1 MAITCNGIAAGGIP
15 LLTDITNSTFAINE
29 TLTFSATAGDV
40 ITSSAISFQDPA
52 DLGIPDDST
61 SQDNITFSGEG
72 TTVITVGGNWND
84 PFNDQFTYVE
94 KGTDPSL
101 YPKIPVTVT
110 QVGNMPSDKLLYDL
124 NQDNTSPYIETFTVT
139 VQWEQGTAGNL
150 VAQSPVTFTLELKI
164 NNEYEG
170 IRSFISNYYT

>member
-1 MAITCNGIAAGGIP
+1 MSVTITPDEVTGLA
-15 LLTDITNSTFAINE
+15 DITRPNFAMNQ
-29 TLTFSATAGDV
+29 TVSASATPTAPATDANVTNVTASVVGTQPNLV
-40 ITSSAISFQDPA
+40 ITPGTTSVNIGGTLQDP
-52 DLGIPDDST
+52 
-61 SQDNITFSGEG
+61 FE
-72 TTVITVGGNWND
+72 
-84 PFNDQFTYVE
+84 DQFTYVE
-94 KGTDPSL
+94 KGTDDSL

-110 QVGNMPSDKLLYDL
+110 KVDNMPSDKLLYNL

-150 VAQSPVTFTLELKI
+150 VAQTPVTFTLELKI

>member
-1 MAITCNGIAAGGIP
+1 MSVTITPDEVTGLA
-15 LLTDITNSTFAINE
+15 DITRPNFTMNQTVSA
-29 TLTFSATAGDV
+29 SATPTAPATDANVTNVTASVAGTQPNLV
-40 ITSSAISFQDPA
+40 ITPGTTSVNIGGTLQDP
-52 DLGIPDDST
+52 
-61 SQDNITFSGEG
+61 FM
-72 TTVITVGGNWND
+72 
-84 PFNDQFTYVE
+84 DQFTYVE
-94 KGTDPSL
+94 KGTDDSL

-110 QVGNMPSDKLLYDL
+110 KVDNMPSDKLLYDL

-150 VAQSPVTFTLELKI
+150 VAQTPVTFTLELKI

>member
-1 MAITCNGIAAGGIP
+1 MSVTITPDEVTGLA
-15 LLTDITNSTFAINE
+15 DITRPNFAMNQ
-29 TLTFSATAGDV
+29 TVSASATPTAPATNANVTNVTASVAGTQPNLV
-40 ITSSAISFQDPA
+40 ITPGTTSVNIGGTLQDP
-52 DLGIPDDST
+52 
-61 SQDNITFSGEG
+61 FE
-72 TTVITVGGNWND
+72 
-84 PFNDQFTYVE
+84 DQFTYVE
-94 KGTDPSL
+94 KGTDDSL

-110 QVGNMPSDKLLYDL
+110 KVDNMPSDKLLYDL

-150 VAQSPVTFTLELKI
+150 VAQTPVTFTLELKI

>member
-1 MAITCNGIAAGGIP
+1 VSVTITPDEVTGLA
-15 LLTDITNSTFAINE
+15 DITRPNFAMNQ
-29 TLTFSATAGDV
+29 TVSASATPTAPATDANVTNVTASVAGTQPNLV
-40 ITSSAISFQDPA
+40 ITPGTTSVNIGGTLQDP
-52 DLGIPDDST
+52 
-61 SQDNITFSGEG
+61 FM
-72 TTVITVGGNWND
+72 
-84 PFNDQFTYVE
+84 DQFTYVE
-94 KGTDPSL
+94 KGTDDSL

-110 QVGNMPSDKLLYDL
+110 KVDNMPSDKLLYDL

>member
-1 MAITCNGIAAGGIP
+1 MSVTITPDEVTGLA
-15 LLTDITNSTFAINE
+15 DITRPNFAMNQ
-29 TLTFSATAGDV
+29 TVSASATPTAPATDANVTNVTASVAGTQPNLV
-40 ITSSAISFQDPA
+40 ITPGTTSVNIGGTLQDP
-52 DLGIPDDST
+52 
-61 SQDNITFSGEG
+61 FE
-72 TTVITVGGNWND
+72 
-84 PFNDQFTYVE
+84 DQFTYVE
-94 KGTDPSL
+94 KWTDDSL

-110 QVGNMPSDKLLYDL
+110 KVDNMPSDKLLYDL

-150 VAQSPVTFTLELKI
+150 VAQTPVTFTLELKI